1 MQKLIEKKALKQKAK
16 GTERE
21 NLYKKLKEEFECQ
34 NKKEKSFTSS
44 GA

>member
-34 NKKEKSFTSS
+34 NNKKEKSSTL
-44 GA
+44 